1 MKINVTSG
9 DIKKMTAQ
17 KLKEEGQT
25 SERNI
30 RDKIATQHHY

>member
-1 MKINVTSG
+1 MLSG
-9 DIKKMTAQ
+9 DIKKKNDSA
-17 KLKEEGQT
+17 KVKEEGQT